1 MKWEQH
7 ANPFLHQSVFDKYRV
22 ALSIEIFENYYAS
35 FSMTDKLV
43 KFRSFNVG
51 ISTYQFFKMTIEM
64 LSLKLY
70 MGIYIYNKEQLTK
83 GAKKFFGINWRVIT
97 RIG

>member
-1 MKWEQH
+1 
-7 ANPFLHQSVFDKYRV
+7 
-22 ALSIEIFENYYAS
+22 
-35 FSMTDKLV
+35 MTDKLV

-83 GAKKFFGINWRVIT
+83 GAKKFFGIN
-97 RIG
+97 